1 MYIQSTQSNSRLLP
15 ILILILTSLLS
26 TDVIAAESAPERPLE
41 KVTIAYSSLSGN
53 MAPLWITHE
62 RGFFRKYG
70 LDVQLVFIESGTTT
84 VQSLIS
90 KDVYFAQ
97 MAGAAVIQSRLRGAD
112 VVMVAGVINTL
123 NFKLYVDK
131 NIKQPDQLKGK
142 TVAVTRFGSSTD
154 FALRYALER
163 YGLAPEKD
171 VAILQ
176 AGNMPAILA
185 SLETGKIQGAML
197 SSPYTLTAKNMGLPL
212 MADLQML
219 GLEYQHTGLATTQ
232 AFIKSRPDLVRAV
245 MKAYV
250 EGIHY
255 YKTHRADSL
264 AILAKY
270 LRTSDADVLT
280 EVYEDVGLRLTAEK
294 PYPTL
299 RGIGI
304 MLRELAA
311 TNPKITAAR
320 PEEFV
325 DLTFIKELDGSGFI
339 DRLYKTTV
347 AVARRE
353 EPRSTPAPAH
363 TRENS
368 VPGTER
374 TKPTAGTGTVKSA
387 ATLSYLDG
395 AREHTVETGDTL
407 SFIARKYYGNLLKWD
422 KIYQANKSTMKHP
435 DYIYVGQKIIIPT

>member
-1 MYIQSTQSNSRLLP
+1 MYNLSKPSNSGLLP
-15 ILILILTSLLS
+15 ILVLILTSLLPAG
-26 TDVIAAESAPERPLE
+26 VIAAESAPERALE

-62 RGFFRKYG
+62 RGFFRKNG

-97 MAGAAVIQSRLRGAD
+97 MAGAAVIQSRLRGTD
-112 VVMVAGVINTL
+112 VVMIAGVINTL

-197 SSPYTLTAKNMGLPL
+197 SPPFTLTAKNMGLPL

-232 AFIKSRPDLVRAV
+232 AFIRSRPDLVRSV

-255 YKTHRADSL
+255 YKTHRAESL
-264 AILAKY
+264 AILTKY
-270 LRTSDADVLT
+270 LRTSDTDVLT

-353 EPRSTPAPAH
+353 EPRSTPAPANI
-363 TRENS
+363 RDNS
-368 VPGTER
+368 APATEK
-374 TKPTAGTGTVKSA
+374 TKPVKSV
-387 ATLSYLDG
+387 ATLSFVDG
-395 AREHTVETGDTL
+395 TREYTVEAGDTL
-407 SFIARKYYGNLLKWD
+407 SFIARKYYGTLLKWE

-435 DYIYVGQKIIIPT
+435 DYIYVGQKIILPT

>member
-1 MYIQSTQSNSRLLP
+1 MYNQSKPSNSGLLP
-15 ILILILTSLLS
+15 ILVLILTSLLPAG
-26 TDVIAAESAPERPLE
+26 VIAAESAPERALE

-62 RGFFRKYG
+62 RGFFRKNG

-97 MAGAAVIQSRLRGAD
+97 MAGAAVIQSRLRGTD
-112 VVMVAGVINTL
+112 VVMIAGVINTL

-197 SSPYTLTAKNMGLPL
+197 SPPFTLTAKNMGLPL

-232 AFIKSRPDLVRAV
+232 AFIRSRPDLVRSV

-255 YKTHRADSL
+255 YKTHRAESL
-264 AILAKY
+264 AILTKY
-270 LRTSDADVLT
+270 LRTSDTDVLT

-304 MLRELAA
+304 MLRELTA
-311 TNPKITAAR
+311 TNPKITAVR

-353 EPRSTPAPAH
+353 EPRSTPAPANI
-363 TRENS
+363 RDNS
-368 VPGTER
+368 APATEK
-374 TKPTAGTGTVKSA
+374 TKPITGTVKSV
-387 ATLSYLDG
+387 ATLSFVDG
-395 AREHTVETGDTL
+395 TREYTVEAGDTL
-407 SFIARKYYGNLLKWD
+407 SFIARKYYGTLLKWE

-435 DYIYVGQKIIIPT
+435 DYIYVGQKIILPT

>member
-1 MYIQSTQSNSRLLP
+1 MYSQSKQSNSGLLL
-15 ILILILTSLLS
+15 ILVLILTVLLPAG
-26 TDVIAAESAPERPLE
+26 VIAAESAPERPLE

-97 MAGAAVIQSRLRGAD
+97 MAGAAVVQSRLRGAD
-112 VVMVAGVINTL
+112 VVMIAGVINTL

-185 SLETGKIQGAML
+185 SLETGKIQGGMFSA
-197 SSPYTLTAKNMGLPL
+197 PFTLRAKNMGLPL

-232 AFIKSRPDLVRAV
+232 AFIKSRPDLVRSV

-255 YKTHRADSL
+255 YKTHRAESL

-270 LRTSDADVLT
+270 LRTSDTDVLT

-347 AVARRE
+347 AAASRE
-353 EPRSTPAPAH
+353 EPRSTPANI
-363 TRENS
+363 RENS
-368 VPGTER
+368 ALGTER
-374 TKPTAGTGTVKSA
+374 TKPITGTVKPV
-387 ATLSYLDG
+387 ATLSFPVG
-395 AREHTVETGDTL
+395 ALEYTVEAGDTL
-407 SFIARKYYGNLLKWD
+407 SVIARNYYGSHLKWE

-435 DYIYVGQKIIIPT
+435 DYIYVGQKIIIPS

>member
-1 MYIQSTQSNSRLLP
+1 MYIQSKQSNSGLLP
-15 ILILILTSLLS
+15 ILVLILTSLLPAG
-26 TDVIAAESAPERPLE
+26 VIAAARAPERPLE

-112 VVMVAGVINTL
+112 VVMIAGVINTL
-123 NFKLYVDK
+123 NFKLFVDK

-154 FALRYALER
+154 FAMRYALER

-197 SSPYTLTAKNMGLPL
+197 SAPFTLTAKNMGLPL

-232 AFIKSRPDLVRAV
+232 AFIKSRPDLVRSV

-255 YKTHRADSL
+255 YKTHRAESL
-264 AILAKY
+264 AILTKY
-270 LRTSDADVLT
+270 LRTSDTDVLT

-353 EPRSTPAPAH
+353 EPRSTPAPANI
-363 TRENS
+363 RDNS
-368 VPGTER
+368 APGTEK
-374 TKPTAGTGTVKSA
+374 TKPITGTVKSV
-387 ATLSYLDG
+387 ATLSFLDG
-395 AREHTVETGDTL
+395 AREYTVEAGDTL
-407 SFIARKYYGNLLKWD
+407 SLIARKYYGTLLKWE

>member
-1 MYIQSTQSNSRLLP
+1 MYNLSKPSNSGLLP
-15 ILILILTSLLS
+15 ILVLILTSLLPAG
-26 TDVIAAESAPERPLE
+26 VIAAESAPERALE

-62 RGFFRKYG
+62 RGFFRKNG

-97 MAGAAVIQSRLRGAD
+97 MAGAAVIQSRLRGTD
-112 VVMVAGVINTL
+112 VVMIAGVINTL

-197 SSPYTLTAKNMGLPL
+197 SPPFTLTAKNMGLPL

-232 AFIKSRPDLVRAV
+232 AFIRSRPDLVRSV

-255 YKTHRADSL
+255 YKTHRAESL
-264 AILAKY
+264 AILTKY
-270 LRTSDADVLT
+270 LRTSDTDVLS

-304 MLRELAA
+304 MLRELTA
-311 TNPKITAAR
+311 TNPKITAVR

-339 DRLYKTTV
+339 DRLYKTKV

-353 EPRSTPAPAH
+353 EPRSTPAPANI
-363 TRENS
+363 RDNS
-368 VPGTER
+368 APATEK
-374 TKPTAGTGTVKSA
+374 TKPITGTVKSV
-387 ATLSYLDG
+387 ATLSFVDG
-395 AREHTVETGDTL
+395 AREYTVEAGDTL
-407 SFIARKYYGNLLKWD
+407 SFIARKYYGTLLKWE

-435 DYIYVGQKIIIPT
+435 DYIYVGQKIILPT

>member
-1 MYIQSTQSNSRLLP
+1 
-15 ILILILTSLLS
+15 
-26 TDVIAAESAPERPLE
+26 
-41 KVTIAYSSLSGN
+41 
-53 MAPLWITHE
+53 LWITHE

-112 VVMVAGVINTL
+112 VVMIAGVINTL

-131 NIKQPDQLKGK
+131 SIKQPDQLKGK
-142 TVAVTRFGSSTD
+142 IVAVTRFGSSTD

-163 YGLAPEKD
+163 YGLAPEKE
-171 VAILQ
+171 VTILQ

-197 SSPYTLTAKNMGLPL
+197 SAPFTLRAKNMGLPL

-232 AFIKSRPDLVRAV
+232 AFIKARPELVRSV

-255 YKTHRADSL
+255 YKTHRAESL

-270 LRTSDADVLT
+270 LRTSDTDVLT

-347 AVARRE
+347 AVASRE
-353 EPRSTPAPAH
+353 EPRSTPANISG
-363 TRENS
+363 NS
-368 VPGTER
+368 APGTER
-374 TKPTAGTGTVKSA
+374 TKAIAGTTKS
-387 ATLSYLDG
+387 G
-395 AREHTVETGDTL
+395 APFSFSNGASEHTVAPGDTL
-407 SFIARKYYGNLLKWD
+407 SLIARKYYGTQLNWE

-435 DYIYVGQKIIIPT
+435 DYIYVGQKIIIPS

>member
-1 MYIQSTQSNSRLLP
+1 MYNASIQRNSGLLP
-15 ILILILTSLLS
+15 ILVLILTSLLPAG
-26 TDVIAAESAPERPLE
+26 VIAAESAPERPLE

-62 RGFFRKYG
+62 RGFFRKNG

-97 MAGAAVIQSRLRGAD
+97 MAGAAVIQSRLRGTD
-112 VVMVAGVINTL
+112 VVMIAGVINTL

-197 SSPYTLTAKNMGLPL
+197 SPPFTLTAKNMGLPL

-232 AFIKSRPDLVRAV
+232 AFIRSRPDLVRSV

-255 YKTHRADSL
+255 YKTHRAESL
-264 AILAKY
+264 AILTKY
-270 LRTSDADVLT
+270 LRTSDTEVLT

-304 MLRELAA
+304 MLRELTAA
-311 TNPKITAAR
+311 DPKITAAR

-353 EPRSTPAPAH
+353 EPRSTPANTRDNSAPAS
-363 TRENS
+363 EK
-368 VPGTER
+368 
-374 TKPTAGTGTVKSA
+374 TKPITGTVKSVA
-387 ATLSYLDG
+387 NLNFVDG
-395 AREHTVETGDTL
+395 AREYTVEAGDTL
-407 SFIARKYYGNLLKWD
+407 SFIARKYYGTLLKWE

-435 DYIYVGQKIIIPT
+435 DYIYVGQKIILPT

>member
-1 MYIQSTQSNSRLLP
+1 MYTH
-15 ILILILTSLLS
+15 ILFASLVFMFTALSPGITSA
-26 TDVIAAESAPERPLE
+26 VESAADRPLE
-41 KVTIAYSSLSGN
+41 KITIAYSSISGN
-53 MAPLWITHE
+53 MAPLWITHD

-70 LDVQLVFIESGTTT
+70 LDVQLVFIESGSTT

-90 KDVYFAQ
+90 KDVAFAQ
-97 MAGAAVIQSRLRGAD
+97 MAGAGVVQSRLRGAD
-112 VVMVAGVINTL
+112 VVMIAGVINTL
-123 NFKLYVDK
+123 TFKFYVDK

-154 FALRYALER
+154 FASRYALER

-176 AGNMPAILA
+176 AGSMPAILA

-197 SSPYTLTAKNMGLPL
+197 SAPFTLRAKNMGFQL
-212 MADLQML
+212 MADLEML

-232 AFIKSRPDLVRAV
+232 ALIKSRPDLVRNA

-255 YKTHRADSL
+255 YKSHRAESI
-264 AILAKY
+264 AVLAKY
-270 LRTSDADVLT
+270 LKTTDTDLLT
-280 EVYEDVGLRLTAEK
+280 EVYEDVGLKLTAEK

-311 TNPKITAAR
+311 TNPKTAAAR
-320 PEEFV
+320 PEEFA

-339 DRLYKTTV
+339 DRLYKATPV
-347 AVARRE
+347 VARRE
-353 EPRSTPAPAH
+353 ERSTTPPVNIQGTSAPGIEKAK
-363 TRENS
+363 RIVE
-368 VPGTER
+368 
-374 TKPTAGTGTVKSA
+374 TAKSG
-387 ATLSYLDG
+387 ATLTPGDT
-395 AREHTVETGDTL
+395 AREYTVEPGDTL
-407 SFIARKYYGNLLKWD
+407 SYIARKYYGNQFKWE
-422 KIYQANKSTMKHP
+422 KIYAANRPMMKNP
-435 DYIYVGQKIIIPT
+435 DYIYVGQRIIIPA

>member
-1 MYIQSTQSNSRLLP
+1 
-15 ILILILTSLLS
+15 
-26 TDVIAAESAPERPLE
+26 
-41 KVTIAYSSLSGN
+41 

-62 RGFFRKYG
+62 RGFFRKHG

-112 VVMVAGVINTL
+112 VVMIAGVINTL

-131 NIKQPDQLKGK
+131 SIKQPDQLKGK
-142 TVAVTRFGSSTD
+142 IVAVTRFGSSTD

-197 SSPYTLTAKNMGLPL
+197 SAPFTLRAKNMGLPL

-232 AFIKSRPDLVRAV
+232 SFIKSRPELVRSV

-255 YKTHRADSL
+255 YKTHRAESL

-270 LRTSDADVLT
+270 LRTSDTDVLA

-347 AVARRE
+347 AVASRE
-353 EPRSTPAPAH
+353 EPRSTPANISG
-363 TRENS
+363 NS
-368 VPGTER
+368 ALGTER
-374 TKPTAGTGTVKSA
+374 TKAIAGTIKSVVPVGF
-387 ATLSYLDG
+387 SDG
-395 AREHTVETGDTL
+395 ASRTHGGGRRYAKLDR
-407 SFIARKYYGNLLKWD
+407 A
-422 KIYQANKSTMKHP
+422 
-435 DYIYVGQKIIIPT
+435 

>member
-1 MYIQSTQSNSRLLP
+1 MDRQSKQGNSSWLL
-15 ILILILTSLLS
+15 ILVLILTVLLPAGVNAS
-26 TDVIAAESAPERPLE
+26 ESAPERPLE

-112 VVMVAGVINTL
+112 VVMIAGVINTL

-131 NIKQPDQLKGK
+131 SIKQPDQLKGK
-142 TVAVTRFGSSTD
+142 IVAVTRFGSSTD

-163 YGLAPEKD
+163 YGLAPEKE
-171 VAILQ
+171 VTIVQ

-197 SSPYTLTAKNMGLPL
+197 SAPFTLRAKNMGLPL

-232 AFIKSRPDLVRAV
+232 AFIKARPELVRSV

-255 YKTHRADSL
+255 YKTHRAESL

-270 LRTSDADVLT
+270 LRTSDTDVLT

-347 AVARRE
+347 AVTSRE
-353 EPRSTPAPAH
+353 EPRSTPANISG
-363 TRENS
+363 NS
-368 VPGTER
+368 APGTER
-374 TKPTAGTGTVKSA
+374 TKAIVGMTKSGVPFGF
-387 ATLSYLDG
+387 SNG
-395 AREHTVETGDTL
+395 ASEHTVAPGDTL
-407 SFIARKYYGNLLKWD
+407 SLIARKYYGTQLNWE

-435 DYIYVGQKIIIPT
+435 DYIYVGQKIIIPS